1 MKKLLVIL
9 LALCMLCA
17 CGTQEDNT
25 GEETGEDKWV
35 YEGVPY
41 DELIKTIGKA
51 DVDLSNADDTVKAIL
66 EKGYIVV
73 STAPD
78 YPPAEYIDASTG
90 EVKGADILVAQY
102 IANSLGID
110 VKLETMDFA
119 GVLVALDTGKSDLA
133 ISGLGYKEDR
143 AELYELSV
151 GYYYDETN
159 DHHTI
164 MVPAGD
170 VDKYETL
177 ADFSGKTIDAQANSL
192 QQMYC
197 EDQLPEDCT
206 INLFITMD
214 QAILDLQTGKVDA
227 VAFDSTTARNYAESS
242 NGMFVSLYQAK
253 GLEFDLTQ
261 YGEYA
266 GTVVACKKGETA
278 LMDVINQIITQM
290 MAEGKYADMYY
301 AACADAGVSPGEE

>member
-9 LALCMLCA
+9 LALLLLCA
-17 CGTQEDNT
+17 CGTEDDTQE
-25 GEETGEDKWV
+25 EISEDTWV

-51 DVDLSNADDTVKAIL
+51 DVDLSNVSGKLQEIL
-66 EKGYIVV
+66 DRGYIIV
-73 STAPD
+73 STSPD
-78 YPPAEYIDASTG
+78 YPPAEFVDAVTG

-110 VKLETMDFA
+110 FKLETMDFA

-151 GYYYDETN
+151 GYYYSDTD

-164 MVPAGD
+164 MVPAED
-170 VDKYETL
+170 VDKYNSLE
-177 ADFSGKTIDAQANSL
+177 DFAGLTIDAQANSL

-206 INLFITMD
+206 INLFVTMD

-227 VAFDSTTARNYAESS
+227 VAFDATTAKNYAESS
-242 NGMFVSLYQAK
+242 GGMFVSLYQEK
-253 GLEFDLTQ
+253 ELQFDLSM
-261 YGEYA
+261 YGDYA
-266 GTVVACKKGETA
+266 GTVVACKKGETE

-290 MAEGKYADMYY
+290 MAEGKYTDMYY
-301 AACADAGVSPGEE
+301 AACDAAGVSPGEE

>member
-9 LALCMLCA
+9 LALLLLCA
-17 CGTQEDNT
+17 CGAEDDTQE
-25 GEETGEDKWV
+25 EISEDTWV

-51 DVDLSNADDTVKAIL
+51 DVDLSNVSGKLQEIL
-66 EKGYIVV
+66 DRGYIIV

-78 YPPAEYIDASTG
+78 YPPAEFVDAVTG
-90 EVKGADILVAQY
+90 EVKGADIMVAQY
-102 IANSLGID
+102 IANSLGVD
-110 VKLETMDFA
+110 VKLETMDFS

-143 AELYELSV
+143 AELYELSI
-151 GYYYDETN
+151 GYYYSDTD

-164 MVPAGD
+164 MVAAED
-170 VDKYETL
+170 ADKYNSLEDF
-177 ADFSGKTIDAQANSL
+177 ADKTIDAQANSL

-206 INLFITMD
+206 INLFLTMD

-227 VAFDSTTARNYAESS
+227 VAFDATTARNYAESS
-242 NGMFVSLYQAK
+242 NGMFVSLYQEK
-253 GLEFDLTQ
+253 GLEFDLSM
-261 YGEYA
+261 YGDYA
-266 GTVVACKKGETA
+266 GTVVACKKGETE
-278 LMDVINQIITQM
+278 LMDVINQIISQM
-290 MAEGKYADMYY
+290 MAEGKYTDMYY
-301 AACADAGVSPGEE
+301 AACDAAGVSPGEE

>member
-9 LALCMLCA
+9 LALLLLCA
-17 CGTQEDNT
+17 CGAEDDTQE
-25 GEETGEDKWV
+25 EISEDTWV

-51 DVDLSNADDTVKAIL
+51 DVDLSNVSGKLQEIL
-66 EKGYIVV
+66 DRGYIIV

-78 YPPAEYIDASTG
+78 YPPAEFVDAVTG
-90 EVKGADILVAQY
+90 EVKGADIMVAQY
-102 IANSLGID
+102 IANSLGVD
-110 VKLETMDFA
+110 VKLETMDFS

-143 AELYELSV
+143 AELYELSI
-151 GYYYDETN
+151 GYYYSDTD

-164 MVPAGD
+164 MVAAED
-170 VDKYETL
+170 ADKYNSLE
-177 ADFSGKTIDAQANSL
+177 DFAGKTIDAQANSL

-206 INLFITMD
+206 INLFLTMD

-227 VAFDSTTARNYAESS
+227 VAFDATTARNYAESS
-242 NGMFVSLYQAK
+242 NGMFVSLYQEK
-253 GLEFDLTQ
+253 GLEFDLSM
-261 YGEYA
+261 YGDYA
-266 GTVVACKKGETA
+266 GTVVACKKGETE
-278 LMDVINQIITQM
+278 LMDVINQIISQM
-290 MAEGKYADMYY
+290 MAEGKYTDMYY
-301 AACADAGVSPGEE
+301 AACDDAGVEPGEE